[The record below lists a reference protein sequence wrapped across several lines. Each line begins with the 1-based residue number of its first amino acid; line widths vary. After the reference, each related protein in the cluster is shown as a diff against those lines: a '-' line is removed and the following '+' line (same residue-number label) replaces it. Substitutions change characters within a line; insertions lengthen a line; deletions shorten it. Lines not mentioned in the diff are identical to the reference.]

1 LRSWWE
7 ADTSRGPVV
16 ELVGIARFTF
26 NEGKLDEFKR
36 LSAQAMEIVR
46 TKDSERCSTRYE
58 TM

>member
-1 LRSWWE
+1 V
-7 ADTSRGPVV
+7 A

>member
-1 LRSWWE
+1 MNSS
-7 ADTSRGPVV
+7 A
-16 ELVGIARFTF
+16 
-26 NEGKLDEFKR
+26 